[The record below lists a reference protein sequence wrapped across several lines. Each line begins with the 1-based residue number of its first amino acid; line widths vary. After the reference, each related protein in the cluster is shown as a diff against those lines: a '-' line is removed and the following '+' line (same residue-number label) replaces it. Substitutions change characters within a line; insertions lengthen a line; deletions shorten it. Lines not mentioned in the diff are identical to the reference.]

1 MQLRLLA
8 AGIFPLL
15 PIIEPMSPDHPAPS
29 ILLVEDD
36 QMDVMNVQRE
46 LRRQNINVPLLHARN
61 GRDAL
66 KMLRGEGEEPK
77 INLPSLVMLDINM
90 PRMNGLELLE
100 VLRSDPEF
108 AGLNVFIMTTSD
120 LESDRLKAQQLAVS
134 GYIIKPLNFDSFG
147 EGGTSVDGFSLF
159 LDLLKLKQ

>member
-1 MQLRLLA
+1 MPA
-8 AGIFPLL
+8 
-15 PIIEPMSPDHPAPS
+15 DHTTPS

-46 LRRQNINVPLLHARN
+46 LRRQNINVPVIHARN
-61 GRDAL
+61 GREAL
-66 KMLRGEGEEPK
+66 KMLRGEAGEAK
-77 INLPSLVMLDINM
+77 IAKPSLVMLDINM

-108 AGLNVFIMTTSD
+108 VGLNVFIMTTSD
-120 LESDRLKAQQLAVS
+120 LETDRLKAQELAVS
-134 GYIIKPLNFDSFG
+134 GYIIKPLSFDKFG

-159 LDLLKLKQ
+159 LDLIKMKG

>member
-1 MQLRLLA
+1 
-8 AGIFPLL
+8 
-15 PIIEPMSPDHPAPS
+15 MSSENLTPS

-46 LRRQNINVPLLHARN
+46 LRRQNINVPLVHARN

-66 KMLRGEGEEPK
+66 KMLRGEGDETK
-77 INLPSLVMLDINM
+77 IAKPNVVMLDINM

-100 VLRSDPEF
+100 ILRSDPEF
-108 AGLNVFIMTTSD
+108 VGLNVFIMTTSD
-120 LESDRLKAQQLAVS
+120 LESERLKAQQLAVS
-134 GYIIKPLNFDSFG
+134 GYIIKPLSFDKFG

-159 LDLLKLKQ
+159 LDLLRLKD

>member
-1 MQLRLLA
+1 
-8 AGIFPLL
+8 
-15 PIIEPMSPDHPAPS
+15 MSPDHPTPS

-46 LRRQNINVPLLHARN
+46 LRRQNIDVPIVQARN

-66 KMLRGEGEEPK
+66 NMLRGEGGETQIPK
-77 INLPSLVMLDINM
+77 PNLVMLDINM

-108 AGLNVFIMTTSD
+108 VDLNVFIMTTSD
-120 LESDRLKAQQLAVS
+120 LESDRLKAQSLAVS
-134 GYIIKPLNFDSFG
+134 GYIIKPLNFDTFG
-147 EGGTSVDGFSLF
+147 EGGTSLDGFSLF
-159 LDLLKLKQ
+159 LDLLRLKD

>member
-1 MQLRLLA
+1 
-8 AGIFPLL
+8 
-15 PIIEPMSPDHPAPS
+15 MSADHPTPS

-46 LRRQNINVPLLHARN
+46 LRKQNINVPLLQARN

-66 KMLRGEGEEPK
+66 KMLRGEGGEPK
-77 INLPSLVMLDINM
+77 IAKPSIVMLDINM

-108 AGLNVFIMTTSD
+108 EGLNVFIMTTSD
-120 LESDRLKAQQLAVS
+120 LESDRLKAQELAVS
-134 GYIIKPLNFDSFG
+134 GYIIKPLSFDKFG

-159 LDLLKLKQ
+159 LDLLRIKS

>member
-1 MQLRLLA
+1 
-8 AGIFPLL
+8 
-15 PIIEPMSPDHPAPS
+15 MSPDHLAPS

-46 LRRQNINVPLLHARN
+46 LRRQNINVPIIHARN

-66 KMLRGEGEEPK
+66 KMLRGEGGEPK
-77 INLPSLVMLDINM
+77 IAKPSLAMLDINM

-100 VLRSDPEF
+100 ALRADPEF
-108 AGLNVFIMTTSD
+108 ADLNVFIMTTSD
-120 LESDRLKAQQLAVS
+120 LDTDRLKAQQLAVS
-134 GYIIKPLNFDSFG
+134 GYIIKPLSFDTFG